1 MECTE
6 TPLKAGIS
14 GDMSGDRQ
22 NERKYEQIR
31 VNER

>member
-6 TPLKAGIS
+6 TPLKAGMS
-14 GDMSGDRQ
+14 GEMSGDRRD
-22 NERKYEQIR
+22 ERKHEQIR